1 MGKWSLNLKISVVVA
16 VLVSTMVFISYL
28 GLSRMSS
35 INDALNDIVGKNAA
49 RLAIA
54 LEIKSL
60 FYLQLMNEKTFI
72 LEDTKESMQQVRNLM
87 DKRHEEVKKLC
98 ADLHAISTELGKE
111 EITKFLETYEAWFK
125 KSEEVQAHAWNGDD
139 AKAIELS
146 RSVTKGLRAE
156 AEKYILST
164 TDRNQKVMDREAKEA
179 HELYLSSRSLVMAI
193 SLFSILFGITLAAIV
208 LVKLSRTINR
218 VVTDLSH
225 NGDQVNLAAQQISSA
240 SQGLAQAS
248 TEQAS
253 SLEETV
259 ASVEELTS
267 MVKVNS
273 ENARQAAELSN
284 STGAVAARGEK
295 EIRDL
300 VTSMN
305 EISSDSK
312 KIEEIINVIDDIAFQ
327 TNLLALNAAVE
338 AARAGEQGK
347 GFAVVAD
354 AVRALAQRSASA
366 AKDIAGLIKGSVTKI
381 EVGSSQANQ
390 SGAVLAEILDSVKK
404 VVQLNNEIAS
414 ASEEQSN
421 GIAQISKALN
431 QLDQTTQVNAASSEE
446 AAAAAEEL
454 SAQAQ
459 SLSNVVILLEETIKG
474 ASAKTEHAIPPEEMA
489 QKNLRSLPE
498 KINAAA

>member
-1 MGKWSLNLKISVVVA
+1 MGKWSLNLKVSVVVA
-16 VLVSTMVFISYL
+16 VMVVATVFISYL
-28 GLSRMSS
+28 GLSRMGV
-35 INDALNDIVGKNAA
+35 INETLNDIVGKNAA

-60 FYLQLMNEKTFI
+60 FYLQLMNEKSFI
-72 LEDTKESMQQVRNLM
+72 LEDTKEHMDQVRVLM
-87 DKRHEEVKKLC
+87 EKRHDEVKKLC
-98 ADLHAISTELGKE
+98 ADLHAISTSLGKE

-125 KSEEVQAHAWNGDD
+125 KSEEVQAHAYRGDD
-139 AKAIELS
+139 ALAVELS
-146 RSVTKGLRAE
+146 RTVTKGLRAE

-164 TDRNQKVMDREAKEA
+164 TERNQKVMDDEVKGA
-179 HELYLSSRSLVMAI
+179 HDLYLSSRQLVMAI
-193 SLFSILFGITLAAIV
+193 SFFSILFGISLATIV

-218 VVTDLSH
+218 VVMDLIH
-225 NGDQVNLAAQQISSA
+225 NGEQVNTAAQQISSA

-284 STGAVAARGEK
+284 KTGQVATRGEN
-295 EIRDL
+295 EIKNL
-300 VTSMN
+300 VSSMN

-347 GFAVVAD
+347 GFAVVAE

-366 AKDIAGLIKGSVTKI
+366 AKDIADLIKGSVAKV
-381 EVGSSQANQ
+381 ELGSTQANQ

-421 GIAQISKALN
+421 GIGQISKALN

-454 SAQAQ
+454 SAQSQA
-459 SLSNVVILLEETIKG
+459 LSNVVMLLEETIKG
-474 ASAKTEHAIPPEEMA
+474 SASRRGGPTPPEEMA
-489 QKNLRSLPE
+489 QKNLHSYPE
-498 KINAAA
+498 KLKQVA

>member
-1 MGKWSLNLKISVVVA
+1 LKNWSLNLKISLVVA
-16 VLVSTMVFISYL
+16 VLVITTVLVSYL
-28 GLSRMSS
+28 GLSRMGS
-35 INDALNDIVGKNAA
+35 INESLNGIVGKNAA
-49 RLAIA
+49 RLALA

-60 FYLQLMNEKTFI
+60 FYLQLMNEKVFI
-72 LEDTKESMQQVRNLM
+72 LEETKEGMQQVRATM
-87 DKRHEEVKKLC
+87 DKRHEEVKKLSL
-98 ADLHAISTELGKE
+98 DLHAISSDLGKE

-125 KSEEVQAHAWNGDD
+125 KSEEIQDLSLAGEN
-139 AKAIELS
+139 AKAHELS
-146 RSVTKGLRAE
+146 RTVTLGLRAE

-164 TDRNQKVMDREAKEA
+164 TDRNQKAMDSQVKEA
-179 HELYLSSRSLVMAI
+179 HELYLNSRTLVLAI
-193 SLFSILFGITLAAIV
+193 SLVSILFGIALAAIV
-208 LVKLSRTINR
+208 LVRLSRTINR
-218 VVTDLSH
+218 VVSDLGH
-225 NGDQVNLAAQQISSA
+225 NGDQVSLAAQQISSA

-267 MVKVNS
+267 MVKVNA

-284 STGAVAARGEK
+284 STGAVATRGEK

-300 VTSMN
+300 VNSMQ

-347 GFAVVAD
+347 GFAVVAE

-366 AKDIAGLIKGSVTKI
+366 AKDITDLIKGSVSKI
-381 EVGSSQANQ
+381 EVGSNQANQ

-404 VVQLNNEIAS
+404 VVQLNNEIAT

-454 SAQAQ
+454 SAQSQ
-459 SLSNVVILLEETIKG
+459 SLLNVVILLEEAIKG
-474 ASAKTEHAIPPEEMA
+474 SSAKQIHALPTDGKT
-489 QKNLRSLPE
+489 QNNLRDFPGKL
-498 KINAAA
+498 NQAA

>member
-1 MGKWSLNLKISVVVA
+1 VVVA
-16 VLVSTMVFISYL
+16 VLVVTTVFISYL
-28 GLSRMSS
+28 GLSRMGS
-35 INDALNDIVGKNAA
+35 INEALNDIVDKNAA

-72 LEDTKESMQQVRNLM
+72 LEDSKENMLQVRVLM
-87 DKRHEEVKKLC
+87 EQRHEEVKKLC
-98 ADLHAISTELGKE
+98 ADLHAISTNLGKE

-125 KSEEVQAHAWNGDD
+125 KSEEVQAHAMNGDD

-146 RSVTKGLRAE
+146 RTVTKGLRAE
-156 AEKYILST
+156 AEKYIVST
-164 TDRNQKVMDREAKEA
+164 TDRNQKVMDNEAKAA
-179 HELYLSSRSLVMAI
+179 HELYMNSRALVTLI
-193 SLFSILFGITLAAIV
+193 SLLSILFGIVSAAVI

-284 STGAVAARGEK
+284 TTGAVAARGEK
-295 EIRDL
+295 EIKDL
-300 VTSMN
+300 VSSMN

-312 KIEEIINVIDDIAFQ
+312 KIAEIINVIDDIAFQ

-366 AKDIAGLIKGSVTKI
+366 AKDITGLIKGSVSKI

-404 VVQLNNEIAS
+404 VVQLNNEIAT

-474 ASAKTEHAIPPEEMA
+474 SSAKENRSLPPEEVA
-489 QKNLRSLPE
+489 QKNLRHFPE
-498 KINAAA
+498 KTSSAA